1 MGRYLELLRVP
12 TARTLIIAAF
22 PARIAY
28 GMISLS
34 IFFKVQRET
43 GSIALAGL
51 AIGANSIAG
60 AGTAGLRGA
69 FIDKYGQ
76 KWPLRIMV
84 PAFAISIFWFSTA
97 TNSKQL
103 IIMAFLFGL
112 FSPPINLSIR
122 PLWRI
127 ALPEDQWRTAY
138 ALDTAVLSTTGI
150 FGPVIATSLSLS
162 SRPNSALQICALLMF
177 IGGISIAFTKISRE
191 WVPEKKEIGTL
202 PIWRVPAMQILALE
216 GVVIGLGWGAFN
228 IGIPAF
234 TTQEN
239 LPSRAALLFAVFG
252 LFNVFG
258 GVIAGTVSRKLSP
271 LKGFLITYK
280 FWIISVAPLSLAY
293 PDWSLILLAALIG
306 LVGGVQQVFYWE
318 VTEAVRPKGTA
329 VSALAWLW
337 TVEGTFAAIGSA
349 IGGVI
354 AENFGPRW
362 CFAMTSVSVFI
373 GYLILTA
380 GKKHFVR
387 ANELPSDES
396 DLNAMEE
403 NADKSR

>member
-84 PAFAISIFWFSTA
+84 PAFCNFNFWFSTA
-97 TNSKQL
+97 TNTKQL

-162 SRPNSALQICALLMF
+162 SRPNSALQICALFMF
-177 IGGISIAFTKISRE
+177 IGGISIAFTK
-191 WVPEKKEIGTL
+191 
-202 PIWRVPAMQILALE
+202 
-216 GVVIGLGWGAFN
+216 N
-228 IGIPAF
+228 
-234 TTQEN
+234 
-239 LPSRAALLFAVFG
+239 FA
-252 LFNVFG
+252 
-258 GVIAGTVSRKLSP
+258 
-271 LKGFLITYK
+271 
-280 FWIISVAPLSLAY
+280 
-293 PDWSLILLAALIG
+293 
-306 LVGGVQQVFYWE
+306 
-318 VTEAVRPKGTA
+318 
-329 VSALAWLW
+329 
-337 TVEGTFAAIGSA
+337 
-349 IGGVI
+349 
-354 AENFGPRW
+354 
-362 CFAMTSVSVFI
+362 
-373 GYLILTA
+373 
-380 GKKHFVR
+380 
-387 ANELPSDES
+387 
-396 DLNAMEE
+396 
-403 NADKSR
+403 

>member
-1 MGRYLELLRVP
+1 MPFPLGISDSQKKQPPLPPSVVSQSDSGSGREFDNGANFLTFQDTTFTGKLPIIDYTV
-12 TARTLIIAAF
+12 TA
-22 PARIAY
+22 
-28 GMISLS
+28 SD
-34 IFFKVQRET
+34 T
-43 GSIALAGL
+43 GSSEVFTQTINSTAPFVFTGL
-51 AIGANSIAG
+51 KSARNYTFRIRARNAVFNSANSSA
-60 AGTAGLRGA
+60 
-69 FIDKYGQ
+69 
-76 KWPLRIMV
+76 
-84 PAFAISIFWFSTA
+84 
-97 TNSKQL
+97 
-103 IIMAFLFGL
+103 
-112 FSPPINLSIR
+112 
-122 PLWRI
+122 
-127 ALPEDQWRTAY
+127 
-138 ALDTAVLSTTGI
+138 
-150 FGPVIATSLSLS
+150 FGPGIATLLSLS
-162 SRPNSALQICALLMF
+162 SRPNSALQICAVLMF
-177 IGGISIAFTKISRE
+177 IGGISVAFTKISRE
-191 WVPEKKEIGTL
+191 WIPEKKEIDTL

-216 GVVIGLGWGAFN
+216 GVVIGLGFGAFN

-258 GVIAGTVSRKLSP
+258 GVIAGTISRKLSP

-280 FWIISVAPLSLAY
+280 FWVISVAPLSLAY

-306 LVGGVQQVFYWE
+306 LVGGVQKVFYWE

-349 IGGVI
+349 IGGFI
-354 AENFGPRW
+354 AENYGPRW

-373 GYLILTA
+373 GYLILAA

-396 DLNAMEE
+396 DLNAMED
-403 NADKSR
+403 NADKNR

>member
-12 TARTLIIAAF
+12 AARVLITAAL

-84 PAFAISIFWFSTA
+84 PAFAFSILWFSA
-97 TNSKQL
+97 SSNAKQL

-122 PLWRI
+122 PLWKI
-127 ALPEDQWRTAY
+127 ALPEQQWRTAY
-138 ALDTAVLSTTGI
+138 ALDTAVLSATGI

-162 SRPNSALQICALLMF
+162 SSPDSALQLCALLMF
-177 IGGISIAFTKISRE
+177 VGGASIAFTKISRD
-191 WVPEKKEIGTL
+191 WIPEQKEIDTL
-202 PIWRVPAMQILALE
+202 PIWRVPAMQILAIE
-216 GVVIGLGWGAFN
+216 GVVIGFGWGAFN
-228 IGIPAF
+228 IGIPAY

-239 LPSRAALLFAVFG
+239 LPSRAALIFAVFG

-258 GVIAGTVSRKLSP
+258 GVIAGTISRKLSP
-271 LKGFLITYK
+271 LKGFLVTYR
-280 FWIISVAPLSLAY
+280 FWILSVAPLSLAY
-293 PDWSLILLAALIG
+293 PDWSLIFLAAIIG
-306 LVGGVQQVFYWE
+306 LVGGVEQVFYWE
-318 VTEAVRPKGTA
+318 VTEAVRPKGSA

-337 TVEGTFAAIGSA
+337 TVEGTCAAIGSA

-354 AENFGPRW
+354 AENYGPRW
-362 CFAMTSVSVFI
+362 CFLITSVCVAT
-373 GYLILTA
+373 GYLIMTA
-380 GKKHFVR
+380 GKKHFKA
-387 ANELPSDES
+387 ANRLPTAES
-396 DLNAMEE
+396 DLHAMED
-403 NADKSR
+403 NADTNK

>member
-97 TNSKQL
+97 TNTKQL

-162 SRPNSALQICALLMF
+162 SRPNSALQICALFMF

-191 WVPEKKEIGTL
+191 WIPEKKEIDTL

-258 GVIAGTVSRKLSP
+258 GVVAGTISRKLSP
-271 LKGFLITYK
+271 LKGFLVTYK
-280 FWIISVAPLSLAY
+280 FWVISVAPLSLAY

-306 LVGGVQQVFYWE
+306 LVGGVQQVFIGKLLK
-318 VTEAVRPKGTA
+318 RF
-329 VSALAWLW
+329 ALKAL
-337 TVEGTFAAIGSA
+337 
-349 IGGVI
+349 
-354 AENFGPRW
+354 PYQHLL
-362 CFAMTSVSVFI
+362 
-373 GYLILTA
+373 GY
-380 GKKHFVR
+380 GR
-387 ANELPSDES
+387 
-396 DLNAMEE
+396 
-403 NADKSR
+403 